1 MIHTALRTAF
11 FALAIVAL
19 PAGLQAQATE
29 EASPVPEGLPPEATA
44 WLTEIQ
50 QIHVQLSQLQEVALQ
65 DPELAA
71 RRDSLG
77 EHIRVAME
85 EIDPSLSENMT
96 RIQEMEEQAAQA
108 QARSDD
114 ATLTQLRAEAQ
125 LIEQQFLSV
134 QDQALQQPQL
144 AAELSTFQTL
154 LQEKI
159 LTASPDAP
167 RLLARFQE
175 LEEKLGELAN
185 R

>member
-1 MIHTALRTAF
+1 MIRTTLRTALF
-11 FALAIVAL
+11 TLAVLAAPVAL
-19 PAGLQAQATE
+19 HAQATE
-29 EASPVPEGLPPEATA
+29 ETSPSPEGLPPEATA

-50 QIHVQLSQLQEVALQ
+50 QIHVQLSELQEIALQ
-65 DPELAA
+65 DPQLAA

-77 EHIRVAME
+77 NHIRVAME
-85 EIDPSLSENMT
+85 AIDPSLAENMT

-134 QDQALQQPQL
+134 QEQALQQPQL
-144 AAELSTFQTL
+144 ASELSTFQTL

-159 LTASPDAP
+159 LAVSPDAP

-175 LEEKLGELAN
+175 LERKLGEMAN
-185 R
+185 K